1 MHIPDG
7 FLDAKTTL
15 AAGVLAAGALG
26 VALRRARRE
35 LPPQRVPLLGL
46 AAAFV
51 FAAQMLNFPVLG
63 GTSGH
68 LIGAVLTAA
77 LLGPSASVIVIS
89 SVLIVQC
96 FLFADGGIAALG
108 ANIFNMAVVG
118 GVGGWALCRAIEK
131 VGRGR
136 GMRIA
141 AAGIA
146 AWFGTVLASIAC
158 AGELAASKTI
168 EWRVVFPAMAG
179 VHMLIG
185 VGEGVITM
193 LVLSAIAASR
203 PDLIGESTIGSR
215 AGEKRPGAEGL
226 GSLLTF
232 GLIISMGLALF
243 VAPFASPW
251 PDGLDKSAESLG
263 FADRET
269 SERSIPTLIPSYK
282 MPGIASEGLATGVAG
297 VAGTT
302 VVFVLSWIG
311 ARALVRRKRGA
322 LSADAAAS

>member
-1 MHIPDG
+1 M
-7 FLDAKTTL
+7 
-15 AAGVLAAGALG
+15 
-26 VALRRARRE
+26 
-35 LPPQRVPLLGL
+35 
-46 AAAFV
+46 
-51 FAAQMLNFPVLG
+51 
-63 GTSGH
+63 
-68 LIGAVLTAA
+68 
-77 LLGPSASVIVIS
+77 IVIS

-203 PDLIGESTIGSR
+203 PDLIGESTIGPR
-215 AGEKRPGAEGL
+215 AGEKRPGG
-226 GSLLTF
+226 G
-232 GLIISMGLALF
+232 
-243 VAPFASPW
+243 
-251 PDGLDKSAESLG
+251 
-263 FADRET
+263 
-269 SERSIPTLIPSYK
+269 
-282 MPGIASEGLATGVAG
+282 PGIVAHVRADHQHGTRVVCGAVRQPLAG
-297 VAGTT
+297 
-302 VVFVLSWIG
+302 WIG
-311 ARALVRRKRGA
+311 QIGGESGICGSRDIGA
-322 LSADAAAS
+322 IDSNADTFV